1 MKIVMVMVKMTMTGT
16 QSQGDIVYKIRRHKE
31 RMDEKA

>member
-1 MKIVMVMVKMTMTGT
+1 MRIVMAGT
-16 QSQGDIVYKIRRHKE
+16 QSQGDIVYKMRRHKE